1 MTLSAPPCPL
11 ASTALSPPA
20 WKILQV
26 GILQVGAWPGHR
38 GRRPSVSILCFFPR
52 KELAGSVSSGLTVY
66 KGDPALTHAASSAP
80 QSIASG
86 KSAPMAP
93 PRIRGGHFLRQRPDS
108 RYFSLF
114 FQSML
119 RTARG
124 RRRNPGGPVGAAL
137 GAGSRGSLESSP
149 ASFLPCSQG

>member
-1 MTLSAPPCPL
+1 MGSQVETCLKSLPQHNTVPGRSLLDIQALNTVCSRRGSWLWRSPVHQSGTFFLPNESSLGASVSITSRAKLIHPGLSYKPRHQERVTLSAPPCPL

-66 KGDPALTHAASSAP
+66 KGDPALT
-80 QSIASG
+80 
-86 KSAPMAP
+86 
-93 PRIRGGHFLRQRPDS
+93 
-108 RYFSLF
+108 
-114 FQSML
+114 
-119 RTARG
+119 
-124 RRRNPGGPVGAAL
+124 
-137 GAGSRGSLESSP
+137 
-149 ASFLPCSQG
+149 